1 MRGSD
6 IPQTDDLKRV
16 VQVVQALAGGAAS
29 VADVAAAVGLSERH
43 AAYALNAARI
53 LDLASDRD
61 GSWTLRARGRELAQA
76 QPAELRSR
84 LQQAVSESRTL
95 QRLAP
100 ALLDGAAP
108 DEERLVRDLGALT
121 RLSETTR
128 RRRAR
133 TLLAWRRQLRDGELP
148 LPPVRPA
155 PPEPEL
161 EDLLLRRVEV
171 RNYGLL
177 REVRAD
183 LGKCTVVV
191 GRNATGKSTFLDG
204 LAFLSD
210 ALELG
215 VEAAWRRRTEAW
227 RDLLW
232 SRQGDAFDLAVEIAL
247 PPGLSREDRLAR
259 YELSVG
265 LVPGDAVGVR
275 HEALF
280 LKPPRPAA
288 ELLHESTPKG
298 WTRILA
304 HGAGRAAWFK
314 AEAGE
319 WKTNFQLSS
328 DQLALAWVQPSPE
341 RFPVALRVADLLRSG
356 VTTLALSA
364 EAMRRPCSPL
374 LGGRLRR
381 NGENLPLRVARLQAD
396 QPARFERWVAQLR
409 EALPDIKRVEVAE
422 RPEDRHRYLV
432 VQYRGGL
439 AVPAWRLS
447 DGTLRILALT
457 LLGFLDED
465 AIILVE
471 EPENGVHPRALEA
484 VYEALS
490 AAPRTQL
497 VLATHSPTLLGIVPP
512 RDLLCFSV
520 EDGQTRIQAGSEH
533 ELLKGWK
540 GEVDLGT
547 LFASGMFE

>member
-1 MRGSD
+1 MRGTD
-6 IPQTDDLKRV
+6 VPQTDDLGRV
-16 VQVVQALAGGAAS
+16 VQVVQILAEGS
-29 VADVAAAVGLSERH
+29 VSVGEVAAAVGLSERH
-43 AAYALNAARI
+43 AAYALHAARI
-53 LDLASDRD
+53 LDLAADRD
-61 GSWTLRARGRELAQA
+61 GAWTLSARGRELAQA
-76 QPAELRSR
+76 PPAERRAR
-84 LQQAVSESRTL
+84 LQQAVRESRPL
-95 QRLAP
+95 QRLVP
-100 ALLDGAAP
+100 TLLDGAAP
-108 DEERLVRDLGALT
+108 DQERLVRDLGVLT
-121 RLSETTR
+121 RLSDATR
-128 RRRAR
+128 RRRAK
-133 TLLAWRRQLRDGELP
+133 TLLAWRRQLHDGELP

-171 RNYGLL
+171 RNFGLL
-177 REVRAD
+177 REVRAS

-215 VEAAWRRRTEAW
+215 VEAAWRRRTVAW
-227 RDLLW
+227 QDLLG
-232 SRQGDAFDLAVEIAL
+232 SRQGDAFDIAVEIAL

-265 LVPGDAVGVR
+265 LLAGDAVGVR

-288 ELLHESTPKG
+288 ELLNQSTPKG
-298 WTRILA
+298 WTRVLA
-304 HGAGRAAWFK
+304 HGEGRAAWSK
-314 AEAGE
+314 AEAAK
-319 WKTNFQLSS
+319 WKTNVQLST
-328 DQLALAWVQPSPE
+328 DQLALAGVKPSPD

-374 LGGRLRR
+374 LVGRLRR

-396 QPARFERWVAQLR
+396 QPSRFRRWVAQLR
-409 EALPDIKRVEVAE
+409 EALPEVEAVEVAE

-432 VQYRGGL
+432 VRYRSGL
-439 AVPAWRLS
+439 RVPAWRLS

-457 LLGFLDED
+457 LLGYLDED

-484 VYEALS
+484 VYEALG

-520 EDGQTRIQAGSEH
+520 QDGQTRVVAGSEH
-533 ELLKGWK
+533 PML
-540 GEVDLGT
+540 
-547 LFASGMFE
+547 